1 MAHETQ
7 TDILSINCQGIK
19 SNFNYINYLLNNE
32 CDLMFVCEH
41 WLKPCDLV
49 EMNTTFRNNNFWCNL
64 KSSILADQLLV
75 GRPYGGV
82 GFICR
87 KPLNCNIKEIPQ
99 DDDRISVIQIVN
111 HGQITL
117 TIVGIYLPFFSGT
130 SFENYNET
138 LDKIHAIIETL
149 DSPVMLVGD
158 MNAQLPQQ
166 QVLPVNWYRQRP
178 FNKHSVFLHD
188 LLCDHNMIVA
198 NFTIN
203 RTLNIHILV
212 GHLDHILTIICVSEN
227 AIKKVTECI
236 LLPHHV
242 DNVGDHLP
250 VKVKIKLQ
258 CMPSS
263 NEHNYDFSDDVM
275 CKNINNI
282 DWSKGSNI

>member
-1 MAHETQ
+1 M
-7 TDILSINCQGIK
+7 
-19 SNFNYINYLLNNE
+19 
-32 CDLMFVCEH
+32 
-41 WLKPCDLV
+41 
-49 EMNTTFRNNNFWCNL
+49 
-64 KSSILADQLLV
+64 
-75 GRPYGGV
+75 
-82 GFICR
+82 
-87 KPLNCNIKEIPQ
+87 
-99 DDDRISVIQIVN
+99 N

-188 LLCDHNMIVA
+188 FLCDHKMILA
-198 NFTIN
+198 NFHYKQ
-203 RTLNIHILV
+203 NIKYTYFSGSSRSYI
-212 GHLDHILTIICVSEN
+212 DHICVSEN

-236 LLPHHV
+236 ILPHHV

-250 VKVKIKLQ
+250 VKVIIKLQ

-263 NEHNYDFSDDVM
+263 NEHNNDFRDDVM

-282 DWSKGSNI
+282 DWSKVTIRKQYLVNLKKYTTDINNLSHIRTITDDKAAQLCVNAHGGLAPLKWQRTGSRYGMTFGLPVINHVTASLRYTYIYAINLPKPSIGKLVVLHLMNV